1 MESLEGL
8 PPIEVYK
15 VGDVYFVA
23 DGNHRVSVAR
33 ANGFKD
39 IEAYV
44 TEIPV
49 DPGIEP
55 GDTLDEAIIKAER
68 LRFMTETGIGGCIP
82 HPDIYLTRPGGF
94 PQLLEHVQIHGRL
107 MLREQGDRSPI
118 RHHGSRL
125 RLV

>member
-1 MESLEGL
+1 M
-8 PPIEVYK
+8 
-15 VGDVYFVA
+15 A

-33 ANGFKD
+33 ANGFED

-68 LRFMTETGIGGCIP
+68 ARFIAETGIG
-82 HPDIYLTRPGGF
+82 
-94 PQLLEHVQIHGRL
+94 
-107 MLREQGDRSPI
+107 
-118 RHHGSRL
+118 
-125 RLV
+125 